1 MPDFETKNFG
11 YLHTLLS
18 TQNMGKILLII
29 QREYLTRIRK
39 KSFIIMTILGPILM
53 ATLMLLPVYLSEV
66 GTSMK
71 KVAVLDETGWFFQKF
86 HNQTDIQFYYVDKN
100 VEQAKAEALTKGDMF
115 LYIPLPKLNLPE
127 NAELFSIKQPGLFV
141 RTYIKTVM
149 KQVVEDKKLLAKG
162 IDPNVIKSVKA
173 HINLV
178 TIKVSDDGI
187 EKKSNTGVEMG
198 LAIFS
203 GILIYMFVFIYG
215 AQVMRGVMEEKQNR
229 IVELIVS
236 SVKPFQLMMGKIVGV
251 GLVGLTQF
259 LLWIVLTLALV
270 GVFQSGIFSSELAH
284 GVKALTEQSV
294 VAGQTG
300 SLAANSGNTTITQIS
315 GLLSSINFKV
325 MIFSFLFYF
334 LGGYLLYSSLFAAV
348 GGAIDHDA
356 DAQQFM
362 LPISMPLIFSVA
374 MIGVI
379 ANQPDGALAFW
390 MSMIPFT
397 SPVIM
402 MMRIPFGV
410 PYWQIGL
417 SAGLLLLTFVF
428 TTFVAGKIYR
438 IGILI
443 YGKKVG
449 YSDLWKWLRY

>member
-1 MPDFETKNFG
+1 M
-11 YLHTLLS
+11 
-18 TQNMGKILLII
+18 
-29 QREYLTRIRK
+29 RK
-39 KSFIIMTILGPILM
+39 KSFVVMTILGPVLM
-53 ATLMLLPVYLSEV
+53 AALVILPVYLAENTTSSEN
-66 GTSMK
+66 
-71 KVAVLDETGWFFQKF
+71 VAVLDETGWFFQKF
-86 HNQTDIQFYYVDKN
+86 QNQENIHFYYVDKD
-100 VEQAKAEALTKGDMF
+100 VDQAKAAALAKGDML
-115 LYIPLPKLNLPE
+115 LYIPLPRLNLPE

-141 RTYIKTVM
+141 RNYIKTVM
-149 KQVVEDKKLLAKG
+149 KQVVEDKKLLARG
-162 IDPNVIKSVKA
+162 IDPNVLKSVKA
-173 HINLV
+173 RINLV
-178 TIKVSDDGI
+178 TIKVSDEGD
-187 EKKSNTGVEMG
+187 EKQSNTDVEMG

-203 GILIYMFVFIYG
+203 GILIYMFVFMYG
-215 AQVMRGVMEEKQNR
+215 AQVLRGVMEEKQNR
-229 IVELIVS
+229 IVEVIIS
-236 SVKPFQLMMGKIVGV
+236 SVKPFQLMMGKIIGV

-259 LLWIVLTLALV
+259 LLWIVLTLGLV
-270 GVFQSGIFSSELAH
+270 GIFQSGLFSGGEAVQALAGVSQQAGAASFQPQSAAVSE
-284 GVKALTEQSV
+284 
-294 VAGQTG
+294 
-300 SLAANSGNTTITQIS
+300 IT
-315 GLLSSINFKV
+315 GLLSAIDFKV
-325 MIFSFLFYF
+325 MVFSFLFYF

-362 LPISMPLIFSVA
+362 LPISIPLIFSVA
-374 MIGVI
+374 MTSVI

-428 TTFVAGKIYR
+428 TTFLAGKIYR

-449 YSDLWKWLRY
+449 YADLWKWLRY